1 MEKWYLPITI
11 IPAVGLLLISTSNLI
26 NGLSQEIAQM
36 IKDKNPRLE
45 DIIEMKIT
53 QLGRL
58 NRAMVGFYISAA
70 CLVLASFFSGLL
82 TNAMINHKV
91 YMFAFWEQFHLY
103 RIPINLL
110 PDGGTDQEG
119 AVQEKPRNEVI
130 CPHKAVNHVISKKA
144 NSKFQISSKLHN
156 SQKKQTGL
164 STRLLFLSWV
174 FS

>member
-91 YMFAFWEQFHLY
+91 YMFAFMIISIGSSFISIVFLSIYSLMAVRIKKEQFKRSLE
-103 RIPINLL
+103 
-110 PDGGTDQEG
+110 T
-119 AVQEKPRNEVI
+119 K
-130 CPHKAVNHVISKKA
+130 
-144 NSKFQISSKLHN
+144 
-156 SQKKQTGL
+156 
-164 STRLLFLSWV
+164 
-174 FS
+174 

>member
-45 DIIEMKIT
+45 DIIKMKIT

-91 YMFAFWEQFHLY
+91 YMFAFMIISIGSSFISIVFLSIYSLMAVRIKKEQFKRSLE
-103 RIPINLL
+103 
-110 PDGGTDQEG
+110 T
-119 AVQEKPRNEVI
+119 K
-130 CPHKAVNHVISKKA
+130 
-144 NSKFQISSKLHN
+144 
-156 SQKKQTGL
+156 
-164 STRLLFLSWV
+164 
-174 FS
+174 

>member
-45 DIIEMKIT
+45 DLIEMKIT

-82 TNAMINHKV
+82 TNAMINHKL
-91 YMFAFWEQFHLY
+91 YMFAFMIISIGSSFVSIVFLSIYSLMAVRIKKEQFKRSL
-103 RIPINLL
+103 
-110 PDGGTDQEG
+110 E
-119 AVQEKPRNEVI
+119 AK
-130 CPHKAVNHVISKKA
+130 
-144 NSKFQISSKLHN
+144 
-156 SQKKQTGL
+156 
-164 STRLLFLSWV
+164 
-174 FS
+174 

>member
-91 YMFAFWEQFHLY
+91 YMFAFMIISIGSSFISIVFLSIYSLMAVRIKREQFKRSLE
-103 RIPINLL
+103 
-110 PDGGTDQEG
+110 T
-119 AVQEKPRNEVI
+119 K
-130 CPHKAVNHVISKKA
+130 
-144 NSKFQISSKLHN
+144 
-156 SQKKQTGL
+156 
-164 STRLLFLSWV
+164 
-174 FS
+174 